1 MFEYGFGN
9 SVCESTV
16 FSSSLLRFFFFDY
29 AIDTAFLKSR
39 LETAIA
45 GDTACRREVTFFP
58 AIDKPRLPDEWARH
72 GNVIDATI
80 DNCLINNCKGSEPSY
95 CHNGASDRFFDLQG
109 KC

>member
-1 MFEYGFGN
+1 MSK

-45 GDTACRREVTFFP
+45 GDTSRRRKITLFQ
-58 AIDKPRLPDEWARH
+58 RLISR
-72 GNVIDATI
+72 
-80 DNCLINNCKGSEPSY
+80 GSLM
-95 CHNGASDRFFDLQG
+95 NGRDMEM
-109 KC
+109 